1 MTKQFQVAAVDC
13 WEQQRRFPTP
23 HHFVWQRSL
32 GMRVVANE
40 WTIEMFLSKVLLK
53 EPNVFG
59 KVLFLWYLVYPQPE
73 SSFLSGLPTFSP
85 AL

>member
-1 MTKQFQVAAVDC
+1 
-13 WEQQRRFPTP
+13 
-23 HHFVWQRSL
+23 
-32 GMRVVANE
+32 MRVVANE
-40 WTIEMFLSKVLLK
+40 WTIEMFLSKVLFK

-59 KVLFLWYLVYPQPE
+59 KVLFLWYHVYPQPE